1 MIMSWSMGAMLC
13 DIIVVVAGRTASWS
27 VLLAMLTM
35 KKVSR
40 FFISMDAYFYS
51 HGALLFSRELS

>member
-1 MIMSWSMGAMLC
+1 MGAMLC
-13 DIIVVVAGRTASWS
+13 DIIVVAVVGRTASWS

-51 HGALLFSRELS
+51 YGALLFSRELS